1 VWVRG
6 KVWGVVRGE
15 ADAGGDMD
23 DTYQVE
29 LSVTN
34 SRHSSYLKEKKIIYF
49 RFGLQTML
57 LDNHNVPEVVDFK
70 TVIGREIA
78 HKFNTWRKVGTVFG
92 KEW

>member
-1 VWVRG
+1 MWVRG

-49 RFGLQTML
+49 RFGF
-57 LDNHNVPEVVDFK
+57 N
-70 TVIGREIA
+70 GRQCY
-78 HKFNTWRKVGTVFG
+78 
-92 KEW
+92 